1 MGGPL
6 LPAVCLSLPR
16 GDRREDKDVSFRD
29 GITLLDSSKK
39 RACSM
44 ELQRQG
50 CCCQQRNV
58 DIRAEASMELHSEI
72 SGHL

>member
-6 LPAVCLSLPR
+6 LPAECLSLPR
-16 GDRREDKDVSFRD
+16 GGRREDKDVSFRD
-29 GITLLDSSKK
+29 GITLLDSRRK
-39 RACSM
+39 RAWST
-44 ELQRQG
+44 ELQRQN

-58 DIRAEASMELHSEI
+58 DIRAEASTKLHSEI